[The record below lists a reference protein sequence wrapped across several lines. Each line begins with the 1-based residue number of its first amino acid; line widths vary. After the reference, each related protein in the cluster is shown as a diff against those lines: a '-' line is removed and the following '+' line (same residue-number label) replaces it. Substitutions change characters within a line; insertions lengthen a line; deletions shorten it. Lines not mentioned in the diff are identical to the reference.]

1 MVRHSWSPFRAFG
14 MDTGERKARPAGQ
27 PPPPGGGAAWAA
39 PPPRRPAAAGPAGRT
54 HALCTN
60 PYSSQKSL
68 PQSIQTVLSALILFF
83 ISSPAL
89 GRCPLCESISLHP
102 TKNPHF
108 AFFRQLSPLS
118 RPILFIKIGATSYT
132 NCIDHFCSATYIYSF
147 CHTNLRQ
154 RLLPANPANEKLR
167 YFLCISA
174 NRQSRSNSHSSQ
186 NHH

>member
-1 MVRHSWSPFRAFG
+1 MLFRV
-14 MDTGERKARPAGQ
+14 PAGGK
-27 PPPPGGGAAWAA
+27 PARRAAA
-39 PPPRRPAAAGPAGRT
+39 PWRRAAACGRRPCGPDPRPL
-54 HALCTN
+54 H
-60 PYSSQKSL
+60 KSL
-68 PQSIQTVLSALILFF
+68 FFTKNHRRNLYKLYYPQGFFSISNGL
-83 ISSPAL
+83 SSPAQ
-89 GRCPLCESISLHP
+89 GRYPLCESISLHP
-102 TKNPHF
+102 AKNPHF

>member
-1 MVRHSWSPFRAFG
+1 MVRHGWPPFLAFG
-14 MDTGERKARPAGQ
+14 IDTGERKAR
-27 PPPPGGGAAWAA
+27 
-39 PPPRRPAAAGPAGRT
+39 RAGPTPSAQIPILRK
-54 HALCTN
+54 
-60 PYSSQKSL
+60 KSL
-68 PQSIQTVLSALILFF
+68 LQSIQSVLSALILFF

-102 TKNPHF
+102 AKNPHF